1 VELDLRQL
9 RAAFQEE
16 AEENLALAEQTL
28 VALEG
33 DPDDAELVHT
43 LFRAVHTLKGGAAM
57 AEYPSVA
64 TFAHGLEDQLDRLR
78 SDATPVTPSLITL
91 LLNSVDALRAELAA
105 AIAGRAGI
113 EPATSSLL
121 DSLGRGLTR
130 REAGSRRPKRAGA
143 EPVQPPAS
151 APSAAGPS
159 PEGRQPPA
167 AGLVPQ
173 FDDPRK
179 TGTLRVAIEKL
190 DRLLNLTGEL
200 AINRG
205 RLGQLLDAGLVEAS
219 RDAFREADR
228 LFADLQ
234 QMVMQA
240 RMVPLDSLFYQQ
252 RRVVRDQAAALGK
265 RARLVI
271 EGEDVEV
278 DTRIA
283 EHIRDPLMHL
293 IRNALDHGLEAPEA
307 RRSLGKPP
315 CGTISLRA
323 AHQAGSIVIEVAD
336 DGAGVDLDKVW
347 AHARTLA
354 LMTGKSRPTDQEL
367 LRVILEPGFSTAE
380 RVTGLSGRGVGLDV
394 VRRNVET
401 LRGSLGVK
409 SQRGAGTTVTVRLPL
424 TLAVIAGFVVKV
436 AAETYIV
443 PLERVLECIEMPSG
457 VSFVDGSGVTELR
470 GRALP
475 LVRLRDQLGLA
486 GPQPGREHVVVVE
499 HEGLHAGLVVDQL
512 EGGRQTVVKPFG
524 RFLRGTRGLMG
535 SAIEG
540 DGSVSLILDVGAI
553 VRGAVEAS
561 RGAATE
567 AVPGPSESRPRI
579 WTGCPVES

>member
-1 VELDLRQL
+1 VDLDLHQL

-28 VALEG
+28 VALEE
-33 DPDDAELVHT
+33 DPQDAELVHT

-64 TFAHGLEDQLDRLR
+64 ALAHGVEDQLDRLR
-78 SDATPVTPSLITL
+78 GDVRRVTPRLITL
-91 LLNSVDALRAELAA
+91 LLKSVDALRAELQFAV
-105 AIAGRAGI
+105 AGRTELDPGHAR
-113 EPATSSLL
+113 LL
-121 DSLGRGLTR
+121 ESLGREFNR
-130 REAGSRRPKRAGA
+130 PEARSRRPKRGHP
-143 EPVQPPAS
+143 EPEDSDTSPVPAPDLELEGQQPPAVGL
-151 APSAAGPS
+151 AP
-159 PEGRQPPA
+159 QP
-167 AGLVPQ
+167 
-173 FDDPRK
+173 DDPRR
-179 TGTLRVAIEKL
+179 TGTLRVAIDKL
-190 DRLLNLTGEL
+190 DRLMNLTGEL

-205 RLGQLLDAGLVEAS
+205 RLGQLLDAGAVEAS

-293 IRNALDHGLEAPEA
+293 IRNAIDHGLESPET
-307 RRSLGKPP
+307 RRALGKPP

-336 DGAGVDLDKVW
+336 DGGGIDLEKVW
-347 AHARTLA
+347 AQAS
-354 LMTGKSRPTDQEL
+354 TGAAMAGQSRPTDQEL

-401 LRGSLGVK
+401 LRGSLAVK
-409 SQRGAGTTVTVRLPL
+409 SQPGVGTTITVRLPL

-436 AAETYIV
+436 VGDTYIV
-443 PLERVLECIEMPSG
+443 PLEHVIECIEMPA
-457 VSFVDGSGVTELR
+457 VVAFVDASGVTELR
-470 GRALP
+470 GRPLP
-475 LVRLRDQLGLA
+475 LVRLRDQLGLQ
-486 GPQPGREHVVVVE
+486 GPPPEREHVVVVE
-499 HEGLHAGLVVDQL
+499 DEGLHVGLVVDQL

-524 RFLRGTRGLMG
+524 RLLQGTDGLMG

-553 VRGAVEAS
+553 VRGAIAARHEVAT
-561 RGAATE
+561 GAGAW
-567 AVPGPSESRPRI
+567 PNGSDPRALE
-579 WTGCPVES
+579 GCPAWS